1 MNLILIEKQE
11 LTTDHTVVLTDHR
24 GEHIKNV
31 LRCSKNDEVRVGLVN
46 GPTGS
51 GRILDISPGQVVL
64 KVDCTGP
71 PPPRPLVDLILA
83 LPRPIM
89 LKRIL
94 TQAASMGVDR
104 IFLIKA
110 NRVEKSFF
118 QSTLLKKR
126 NFKPHLLFGLEQA
139 MDTLV
144 PQVSVHE
151 RFRPFVEDLLPEIVK
166 QCPIRLAAHP
176 DISQSLLQAVSPP
189 ITKKVIL
196 AIGPEGG
203 WVDFE
208 IEKFK
213 EQKLIPF
220 NMGPR
225 ILRVETA
232 VVAILAQ
239 LDLCK
244 RSPVIAIQHS

>member
-1 MNLILIEKQE
+1 MNLILIEKKE
-11 LTTDHTVVLTDHR
+11 LTRDQTVILTDRR
-24 GEHIKNV
+24 GKHILNV
-31 LRCSKNDEVRVGLVN
+31 LGCSENDEVRVGLVN

-51 GRILDISPGQVVL
+51 GRILDISPGQVIL

-71 PPPRPLVDLILA
+71 APVSPPVDLILA

-94 TQAASMGVDR
+94 TQAASMGVAR

-118 QSTLLKKR
+118 LSTLLKER
-126 NFKPHLLFGLEQA
+126 NFKPYLLHGLEQA

-151 RFRPFVEDLLPEIVK
+151 RFRPFVEDLLPGIVK

-176 DISQSLLQAVSPP
+176 NTGQNLLEAVNPP
-189 ITKKVIL
+189 IGKKVIL
-196 AIGPEGG
+196 AVGPEGG
-203 WVDFE
+203 WMDFE

-213 EQKLIPF
+213 EQGLIPF
-220 NMGPR
+220 SMGPR

-232 VVAILAQ
+232 VTAILAQ
-239 LDLCK
+239 IDLM
-244 RSPVIAIQHS
+244 RL